1 MDLLM
6 RGNQNLF
13 RRAIKILPIREKRRI
28 SLVILLQIGLGI
40 LDLLGV
46 ALVGLVGSLA
56 VSGISSR
63 DPIPLVERVLDE
75 LNLSNSNIQAQVTIL
90 SLAAFIALAGKS
102 IVSYWISKRTSFYL
116 SRRGADLA
124 RKLIS
129 QLVQLPLNR
138 IRKRTLHENIFALTS
153 GVSVLMLGAIASIVF
168 MVADITLLIII
179 FIGLFFVD
187 PAMAALSL
195 LLFSLAA
202 VVLYF
207 VQAKKAYKLGLDK
220 SHLMTFG
227 NQKTLE
233 LFQAY
238 REIVVRDS
246 RQHYAREISENRR
259 KLAEIEAQVT
269 VMQTLGKYV
278 FEVFFLF
285 VIVSISA
292 LQFFNRGA
300 IEAVGVLAMFLAASA
315 RVSPAIL
322 RIQQYAISVRNS
334 LATALVTIEL
344 FEDLKDIEETETLFI
359 DEENPTRL
367 VDSDF
372 SSTLQVQGLSFSYP
386 SNNKRVLNNVSF
398 SIEPGEFVALVGPSG
413 SGKSTLFDCCLGV
426 QVPETGSVMISGLY
440 PQVAFK
446 NFPGLVSFVP
456 QDVFV
461 AAASVR
467 ENLLLG
473 YQGRLPLGDD
483 EIWKVLSDVDLLSYV
498 ESLAGGIDGLLF
510 DQGANLSGGQK
521 QRLGIARA
529 LVTQPKFLFLDEATS
544 NLDGQTEER
553 ISSSIKNI
561 RGRISIF
568 MIAHRLSTVV
578 SADRII
584 YLDSGEVKAEGSFQE
599 VRDLVPNFEL
609 QAQLMGL

>member
-1 MDLLM
+1 M

-75 LNLSNSNIQAQVTIL
+75 LNLSNSNIQAQVAIL

-138 IRKRTLHENIFALTS
+138 IRKRPLHENIFALTS
-153 GVSVLMLGAIASIVF
+153 GVSVLMLGALASIVF

-246 RQHYAREISENRR
+246 RQHYAREISDNRR
-259 KLAEIEAQVT
+259 ELAEIEAQVT

-367 VDSDF
+367 VASDF
-372 SSTLQVQGLSFSYP
+372 SSTLQVEGLSFSYP

-426 QVPETGSVMISGLY
+426 QVPDTGSVMISDLS

-584 YLDSGEVKAEGSFQE
+584 YPDSGEVKAEGSFQE

>member
-1 MDLLM
+1 M

-344 FEDLKDIEETETLFI
+344 FEDLKL
-359 DEENPTRL
+359 
-367 VDSDF
+367 
-372 SSTLQVQGLSFSYP
+372 
-386 SNNKRVLNNVSF
+386 
-398 SIEPGEFVALVGPSG
+398 
-413 SGKSTLFDCCLGV
+413 
-426 QVPETGSVMISGLY
+426 
-440 PQVAFK
+440 
-446 NFPGLVSFVP
+446 
-456 QDVFV
+456 
-461 AAASVR
+461 
-467 ENLLLG
+467 
-473 YQGRLPLGDD
+473 
-483 EIWKVLSDVDLLSYV
+483 
-498 ESLAGGIDGLLF
+498 
-510 DQGANLSGGQK
+510 
-521 QRLGIARA
+521 
-529 LVTQPKFLFLDEATS
+529 
-544 NLDGQTEER
+544 
-553 ISSSIKNI
+553 
-561 RGRISIF
+561 
-568 MIAHRLSTVV
+568 
-578 SADRII
+578 
-584 YLDSGEVKAEGSFQE
+584 
-599 VRDLVPNFEL
+599 
-609 QAQLMGL
+609 

>member
-75 LNLSNSNIQAQVTIL
+75 LNLSNSNIQAQVAIL

-153 GVSVLMLGAIASIVF
+153 GVSVLMLGALASIVF

-246 RQHYAREISENRR
+246 RQHYAREISDNRR
-259 KLAEIEAQVT
+259 ELAEIEAQVT

-367 VDSDF
+367 VASDF
-372 SSTLQVQGLSFSYP
+372 SSTLQVEGLSFSYP

-426 QVPETGSVMISGLY
+426 QVPDTGSVMISDLS

>member
-75 LNLSNSNIQAQVTIL
+75 LNLSNSNIQAQVAIL

-246 RQHYAREISENRR
+246 RQHYAREISDNRR

-285 VIVSISA
+285 VFVSISA

-386 SNNKRVLNNVSF
+386 FNNKRVLNNVSF

-553 ISSSIKNI
+553 VSSALTNI

>member
-6 RGNQNLF
+6 RGNQNLY

-75 LNLSNSNIQAQVTIL
+75 VNLSNSNIQAQVTIL

-246 RQHYAREISENRR
+246 RQHYAREISDNRR

-372 SSTLQVQGLSFSYP
+372 SSTLQVKGLSFSYP

-483 EIWKVLSDVDLLSYV
+483 EIWKVLSDVDLVSYV

-553 ISSSIKNI
+553 VSSALTNI

-584 YLDSGEVKAEGSFQE
+584 YLDSGEVKAKGSFQE

>member
-1 MDLLM
+1 VDLLM

-75 LNLSNSNIQAQVTIL
+75 LNLSNSNIQAQVAIL

-153 GVSVLMLGAIASIVF
+153 GVSVLMLGALASIVF

-246 RQHYAREISENRR
+246 RQHYAREISDNRR
-259 KLAEIEAQVT
+259 ELAEIEAQVT

-367 VDSDF
+367 VASDF
-372 SSTLQVQGLSFSYP
+372 SSTLQVEGLSFSYP

-426 QVPETGSVMISGLY
+426 QVPDTGSVMISDLS

>member
-1 MDLLM
+1 M

-75 LNLSNSNIQAQVTIL
+75 LNLSNSNIQAQVAIL

-153 GVSVLMLGAIASIVF
+153 GVSVLMLGALASIVF

-246 RQHYAREISENRR
+246 RQHYAREISDNRR
-259 KLAEIEAQVT
+259 ELAEIEAQVT

-367 VDSDF
+367 VASDF
-372 SSTLQVQGLSFSYP
+372 SSTLQVEGLSFSYP

-426 QVPETGSVMISGLY
+426 QVPDTGSVMISDLS

>member
-359 DEENPTRL
+359 DVENSTRL

-483 EIWKVLSDVDLLSYV
+483 EIWKVLSDVDLVSYV

-553 ISSSIKNI
+553 VSSALTNI

>member
-344 FEDLKDIEETETLFI
+344 FEDLKDIEETEALFI
-359 DEENPTRL
+359 DEENSTRL

-483 EIWKVLSDVDLLSYV
+483 EIWKVLSDVDLVSYV

-553 ISSSIKNI
+553 VSSALTNI

>member
-1 MDLLM
+1 
-6 RGNQNLF
+6 
-13 RRAIKILPIREKRRI
+13 
-28 SLVILLQIGLGI
+28 
-40 LDLLGV
+40 
-46 ALVGLVGSLA
+46 

-75 LNLSNSNIQAQVTIL
+75 LNLSNSNIQAQVAIL

-153 GVSVLMLGAIASIVF
+153 GVSVLMLGALASIVF

-246 RQHYAREISENRR
+246 RQHYAREISDNRR
-259 KLAEIEAQVT
+259 ELAEIEAQVT

-367 VDSDF
+367 VASDF
-372 SSTLQVQGLSFSYP
+372 SSTLQVEGLSFSYP

-398 SIEPGEFVALVGPSG
+398 SIEPGDFVALVGPSG

-426 QVPETGSVMISGLY
+426 QVPDTGSVMISDLS

>member
-75 LNLSNSNIQAQVTIL
+75 LNLGNSNIQAQVTIL

>member
-483 EIWKVLSDVDLLSYV
+483 EIWKVLSDVDLVSYV

-553 ISSSIKNI
+553 VSSALTNI